1 MQELSSGSKKAA
13 RGAREAVEEE
23 TIAEMPRVE
32 ESPATPHAQE
42 EEAEDSFEV
51 PAARMP
57 TKKRRAEAREPVLT
71 EEENDDETREVIE
84 RLKEGRKKLREIG
97 GKDPLQEAL
106 GAASLAKENV
116 KPQQQQE
123 QEATPQSKK
132 PPPQQQQANTFTK
145 LDKEGGKKVE
155 WETDDDEIETGSPVR
170 AFASRVS
177 ATSSSSPPSS
187 RNGWRC
193 CVVPCSVSH
202 WVS

>member
-1 MQELSSGSKKAA
+1 M
-13 RGAREAVEEE
+13 VEEE

-177 ATSSSSPPSS
+177 ATSSSSLSSS

-202 WVS
+202 WVF